1 MGELWGS
8 LVPLIIG
15 SALVP
20 IQIVITTMLLRAKT
34 GKATAVAWLAGMTV
48 VRLGQ
53 GLLFGFIIGGSTGG
67 GSTAGESGTAVSLLL
82 LVVAILFYVT
92 AARQL
97 LRHPDEDAP
106 PPKWMAMV
114 ESVTPGKAFGLGA
127 GLLLIGAKFWVFTL
141 GAIAAIG
148 AANLGQGP
156 AILTFLAFVVLAE
169 STHIVMI
176 GLAFAMPTRAAAM
189 LDGIAG
195 FLARYNR
202 VIMIVLGAVFGTWFL
217 IKALNGLGVL

>member
-20 IQIVITTMLLRAKT
+20 IQIVITTMLLRSKA
-34 GKATAVAWLAGMTV
+34 GKVAAVASLAGMTV

-53 GLLFGFIIGGSTGG
+53 GLVFGLILGG
-67 GSTAGESGTAVSLLL
+67 GTSEASTSGGPGAAVSLLL

-92 AARQL
+92 AVKQL
-97 LRHPDEDAP
+97 LNHPDEDAP

-127 GLLLIGAKFWVFTL
+127 GVLLHR
-141 GAIAAIG
+141 
-148 AANLGQGP
+148 GQ
-156 AILTFLAFVVLAE
+156 
-169 STHIVMI
+169 
-176 GLAFAMPTRAAAM
+176 
-189 LDGIAG
+189 
-195 FLARYNR
+195 
-202 VIMIVLGAVFGTWFL
+202 VLGVHPGRDRRHRRGGYRPGRRGADASSRSSYWRSRSTSS
-217 IKALNGLGVL
+217 